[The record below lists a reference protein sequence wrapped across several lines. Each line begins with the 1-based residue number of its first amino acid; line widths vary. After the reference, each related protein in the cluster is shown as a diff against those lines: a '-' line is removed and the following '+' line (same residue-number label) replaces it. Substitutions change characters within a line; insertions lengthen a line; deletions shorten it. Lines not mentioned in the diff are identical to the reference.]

1 MTVIQAGG
9 TNTVSANVL
18 INTLNRSLFKITI
31 QVKNQMILS
40 KLNKR
45 EKNL

>member
-1 MTVIQAGG
+1 MQAGG

-18 INTLNRSLFKITI
+18 INRSLFKIRI
-31 QVKNQMILS
+31 QVKNQMIVS

>member
-1 MTVIQAGG
+1 MQAGG